1 MSNLW
6 KELIQSE
13 INQFYKIIFLSV
25 LKPQLFLI
33 FSKLINKKILKGKKR
48 IFENNLNFNLLSI
61 LPRTSFGYN

>member
-25 LKPQLFLI
+25 LKPQLFQILI
-33 FSKLINKKILKGKKR
+33 VLIDKKTIKGKKR
-48 IFENNLNFNLLSI
+48 KIENNLNFNLLLI